1 LSFNARS
8 IVNKIDMFKA
18 IVCNLQPDIIGI
30 TESWTSDK
38 IFDSE
43 LQLDNYC
50 IFRCDR
56 ASGIR
61 GGGVLLYVKES
72 LHPVEIRTKTIYD
85 EHVWC
90 SIGDLLIG
98 VCYRSTNP
106 AIAGQNNDENLR
118 KLLLE
123 VSSKHVLIMG
133 DFNYPG
139 IDWTSCSVTANC
151 NAGTN
156 EFVQAVEDC
165 FYTQHVLYPTRNE
178 AILDLIFTSD
188 PDLVNDVQIMENL
201 GTSDHNMIT
210 FTVQFKHDDV
220 RNERI
225 IRDYH
230 KGDYD
235 GIRNELKNV
244 DWDGMLA
251 NDMEDSWSKFKYL
264 LLEFKHIPVKK
275 VQNCGRVKKPMW
287 MSHRALKL
295 VKKKNRVFNKFKDK
309 DHPAVKKANKVVGL
323 ATELRKA
330 KYKFEKKL
338 AENIKLDKKSFY
350 AYSRTKSKTKA
361 QIGTLLTSDGLHLD
375 DDKSVV
381 ECFNQYFASVFTR
394 DNLQAVSP
402 VQISVNKM
410 EPIHVDDILDVNIIT
425 KVIEK
430 LTPDKA
436 HGPDELSAKM
446 LLETRKEIAYP
457 LLLLFKKSLNEASVP
472 LDWRSANVTPIFK
485 KGTRSSVENYRPV
498 SLTSLI
504 CKVFESIIR
513 DIIVEYLESNQ
524 LITTS
529 QHGFRKGRSCLTNL
543 LEFLDK
549 VTGYVDSGE
558 NVDVVFLDFAKAF
571 DKVSY
576 RRLVL
581 KLEAHGID
589 SKLIS
594 WIAAWLHKRVQR
606 VCLRG
611 VNSGWL
617 EVLSGV
623 PQGSVLGP
631 LLFLIFINDL
641 DNGIKNWILKFA
653 DDTKLFGKIKDSM
666 DVQKFQDDIDKL
678 LKWSEEWQMLFNTSK
693 CKVMQVGRPSFQR
706 QYYMKDEQLEVVC
719 YEKDLGVL
727 ISNDLKVSQQC
738 QQAYNKA
745 SKILGLVN
753 RTIEYRDTDILLRL
767 YKSLVR
773 PHLEYCVPAWAP
785 HYIKDKALIESIQ
798 RRFTR
803 MIPSI
808 RKFSYEERLKKLGL
822 WSLEDRR
829 IRADLIEVYK
839 MVYGLSSVR
848 LNTFFELSSSDRTRG
863 HSLKFKKN
871 RFRTELRQHFF
882 SERVVNIWNK
892 LDDDTVC
899 ASSLNSF
906 KQHIQKIYQDG
917 SFHRLLQSI

>member
-1 LSFNARS
+1 MSLNARS

-18 IVCNLQPDIIGI
+18 VVCNLQPDIIGV
-30 TESWTSDK
+30 TESWTNDK

-43 LQLDNYC
+43 LHLDNYC

-56 ASGIR
+56 CSGIR

-72 LHPVEIRTKTIYD
+72 LHPVEFHTKTVYG

-90 SIGDLLIG
+90 SIGDLLVG
-98 VCYRSTNP
+98 VCYRSTNLSVTGHDNE
-106 AIAGQNNDENLR
+106 ANLR

-123 VSSKHVLIMG
+123 VSSKHVLILG

-139 IDWTSCSVTANC
+139 VDWSSCSVTSNC
-151 NAGTN
+151 NPGTA
-156 EFVQAVEDC
+156 EFVQTIEDC
-165 FYTQHVLYPTRNE
+165 FYTQHVLHPTRGD
-178 AILDLIFTSD
+178 AILDLILSSD
-188 PDLVNDVQIMENL
+188 PDLVNNVCITANL

-210 FTVQFKHDDV
+210 FTVQHKHDVVTNDRV
-220 RNERI
+220 V
-225 IRDYH
+225 RDYH

-235 GIRNELKNV
+235 SMRNELKNV
-244 DWDGMLA
+244 DWDQMLSSDIE
-251 NDMEDSWSKFKYL
+251 NSWSRFKHL
-264 LLEFKHIPVKK
+264 LLELENKYIPVKK
-275 VQNCGRVKKPMW
+275 VHNCGRTKKPIW
-287 MSHRALKL
+287 MSHKALKL
-295 VKKKNRVFNKFKDK
+295 VKKKNRVYSKYRDK
-309 DHPAVKKANKVVGL
+309 DHPAVKRANKT
-323 ATELRKA
+323 AAMELRKA
-330 KYKFEKKL
+330 KRKFEKKL

-350 AYSRTKSKTKA
+350 AYSRAKSKTKA
-361 QIGTLLTSDGLHLD
+361 QIGTLLTSDGSQVD
-375 DDKSVV
+375 DDKSAV

-394 DNLQAVSP
+394 DNLLPVSAVP
-402 VQISVNKM
+402 MTTEKM
-410 EPIHVDDILDVNIIT
+410 EPVCTDVLLDVSTIVKAIT
-425 KVIEK
+425 K

-436 HGPDELSAKM
+436 HGPDELSAMM
-446 LLETRKEIAYP
+446 LIETSNEIAYP
-457 LLLLFKKSLNEASVP
+457 LLLLYKKSLNETSVP
-472 LDWRSANVTPIFK
+472 ADWKSANVTPIFK

-513 DIIVEYLESNQ
+513 DTIVEYLERNQ
-524 LITTS
+524 LISTS

-543 LEFLDK
+543 LDFLDK
-549 VTGYVDSGE
+549 VTGYVDSGD

-571 DKVSY
+571 DKVSH
-576 RRLVL
+576 RRLLL

-589 SKLIS
+589 SKLIT
-594 WIAAWLHKRVQR
+594 WIAEWLRNRVQR

-611 VNSGWL
+611 VVSSWL

-641 DNGIKNWILKFA
+641 DIDIKNWILKFA
-653 DDTKLFGKIKDSM
+653 DDTKLFGKIQDVS
-666 DVQKFQDDIDKL
+666 DVQKFQNDIDKL
-678 LKWSEEWQMLFNTSK
+678 MKWSEEWQMLFNTSK
-693 CKVMQVGRPSFQR
+693 CKVMHVGRLSFQR
-706 QYYMKDEQLEVVC
+706 QYYMNKQQLELVRQ
-719 YEKDLGVL
+719 EKDLGIT

-745 SKILGLVN
+745 SKILGLIN
-753 RTIEYRDTDILLRL
+753 RTIEYRDTGILLRL

-773 PHLEYCVPAWAP
+773 PHLEYCVPVWAP
-785 HYIKDKALIESIQ
+785 HYLKDKALIESIQ

-808 RKFSYEERLKKLGL
+808 RKFSYEDRLIKLGL

-829 IRADLIEVYK
+829 IRADLVEVYK

-848 LNTFFELSSSDRTRG
+848 LSTFFEFSSLDWTRG
-863 HSLKFKKN
+863 HSLKLKKN

-892 LDDDTVC
+892 LDRDTVC

-906 KQHIQKIYQDG
+906 KQHIQKLYQDG